1 MELLLQP
8 LDLDAVTESGLLS
21 NGPLSPDWHDPHI
34 QASLRMRVGHE
45 HFPWLIGKFRRL
57 DEIIRI
63 VSSVLPIRN
72 GKVDLPSSETVDFTF
87 LRLAVSFTG
96 KRQLLVEVEKINESI
111 SKFLERDLR
120 CAQATLIGPAIMSKG
135 RKTASAETARPFLN
149 LQSQA
154 SRLCS
159 ILDPLKWPCSC
170 GNQHRCG
177 IATFWSYDTAWHREG
192 SLNLL
197 LGNTGQERLLKVGFK
212 EASDLGPGEGATAE
226 KIEGRFNI
234 SQISQL
240 KEEFRSEPDYK
251 KRIKMG
257 KEHKVAALAT
267 PCFNTVLL
275 PFKRS
280 SETKWQP
287 RKANKL
293 TINNTTSAGAVGD
306 APGHNAQF
314 ASSPTRSVTP
324 RSSTPDAQPAPEEI
338 TCGFFSDPLPS
349 RERGYIKDGDK
360 IVSLRI
366 DTDKCLGQIQGLG
379 QFLHAIP
386 YLDQRIR
393 LSIKLAYT
401 ILSLGTSVWFPQPWS
416 GETVLV
422 SSEHPSVPFVTHN
435 CIREALH
442 RTKPPSRPH
451 AEMAVLT
458 VGIVLLQLIFQ
469 QTIEEQPFFDRYRFS
484 GEVTEWTLRQAA
496 MKWQEQVEVMY
507 GSGLADAISRCVAFN
522 FAVDPDLGK
531 AEFVHEV
538 LEAVVEPL
546 EMFSLRF

>member
-1 MELLLQP
+1 
-8 LDLDAVTESGLLS
+8 
-21 NGPLSPDWHDPHI
+21 
-34 QASLRMRVGHE
+34 
-45 HFPWLIGKFRRL
+45 
-57 DEIIRI
+57 
-63 VSSVLPIRN
+63 
-72 GKVDLPSSETVDFTF
+72 
-87 LRLAVSFTG
+87 
-96 KRQLLVEVEKINESI
+96 
-111 SKFLERDLR
+111 
-120 CAQATLIGPAIMSKG
+120 MSKG
-135 RKTASAETARPFLN
+135 RKTASAEMARPFLN

-154 SRLCS
+154 SQLCS

-177 IATFWSYDTAWHREG
+177 IATFWSYDKAWHREG

-197 LGNTGQERLLKVGFK
+197 LGNTGQERLLKVDFK
-212 EASDLGPGEGATAE
+212 EASDLGPGEGTTAE
-226 KIEGRFNI
+226 KIEGRVNI

-251 KRIKMG
+251 TRVKMG

-267 PCFNTVLL
+267 PSFNTALL

-293 TINNTTSAGAVGD
+293 NHNSTTSAGAVGG
-306 APGHNAQF
+306 ASGHNAPF

-324 RSSTPDAQPAPEEI
+324 GSSTPNAQPAPEEI

-360 IVSLRI
+360 IVSLSI
-366 DTDKCLGQIQGLG
+366 DPNICLGQVEGLG
-379 QFLHAIP
+379 QFLHAVP
-386 YLDQRIR
+386 YLDRRIR
-393 LSIKLAYT
+393 LGIQLAYT
-401 ILSLGTSVWFPQPWS
+401 ILGLGASVWFPQPWG
-416 GETVLV
+416 GENVLV
-422 SSEHPSVPFVTHN
+422 SSNYLCFLFVTHN
-435 CIREALH
+435 CIREALL
-442 RTKPPSRPH
+442 RSKPPSRPH

-458 VGIVLLQLIFQ
+458 VGIVILQLLFQ

-484 GEVTEWTLRQAA
+484 GKVTEWTLRQAA
-496 MKWQEQVEVMY
+496 MKWQEQVEATY
-507 GSGLADAISRCVAFN
+507 GSGLADAISRCVTFN

-538 LEAVVEPL
+538 LEAIVEPL
-546 EMFSLRF
+546 EFFIFRI